1 MTHGFFLDQWPNAV
15 KTEENCPGAKMAAIE
30 APMKKAYVGGFLL
43 AVSSSSANPDMAM
56 KFVAHIGGPL
66 IQQQFAEMGGASTLT
81 SVLTNPMFATPEKRT
96 TNGQYATL
104 NQVFS
109 SMAGFSSN
117 LFKTPFGAKI
127 YNTMQIPLQSAASGQ
142 ITARQAAEQL
152 AADVEKICG
161 GPCPIAN

>member
-1 MTHGFFLDQWPNAV
+1 
-15 KTEENCPGAKMAAIE
+15 
-30 APMKKAYVGGFLL
+30 MKKAYVGGFLL
-43 AVSSSSANPDMAM
+43 AVSSCSANPDMAM
-56 KFVAHIGGPL
+56 KFVAHIGGPV
-66 IQQQFAEMGGASTLT
+66 IQQQVLAEIGGALDLN

-142 ITARQAAEQL
+142 ITARQAAGSPGISRRYFRGDL
-152 AADVEKICG
+152 
-161 GPCPIAN
+161 PIAN